1 MIYKKAFYYISY
13 MRDLF
18 NNFNENDNLLPR
30 DGTVNYHG
38 IIFGNTESTWLFNKL
53 LETIEWKND
62 ETLIYGKRIITARK
76 VAWYGNDSFSYT
88 YSGSTKRAL
97 TWTKE
102 LQNIKQFVESK
113 TGIVYNSC
121 LLNLYHNGNEG
132 MAWHSDDE
140 KSLGKNTNIV
150 SVSFGAERT
159 FAFKHKES
167 KEVIKL
173 VLEDG
178 SLLVMKDETQSY
190 WMHRLLTTTK

>member
-1 MIYKKAFYYISY
+1 